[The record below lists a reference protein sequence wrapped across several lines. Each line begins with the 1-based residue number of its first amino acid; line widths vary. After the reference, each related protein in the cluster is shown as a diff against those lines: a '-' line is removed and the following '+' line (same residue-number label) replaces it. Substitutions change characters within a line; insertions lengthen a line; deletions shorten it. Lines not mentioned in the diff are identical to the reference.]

1 MRHVPLPE
9 GSDNESSPSDQ
20 TWVGSVPGDDEVVD
34 EPRTPTKA
42 KHDLQRE
49 LAMPRTSFFILDN
62 ASTYIFLV
70 VVNFYDPYDKEKQ
83 PREVWI
89 PNQNFERVPISIVE
103 KGDRMIYSTS
113 LTKLLQATIEEES
126 PIKGMRSSLF

>member
-1 MRHVPLPE
+1 MSLHGISNSGKRRR
-9 GSDNESSPSDQ
+9 GTSSHTILGWPQSPFIHLRGDRDQ
-20 TWVGSVPGDDEVVD
+20 TWVGNVPGDDEVVD

-42 KHDLQRE
+42 KHDPQRE

-70 VVNFYDPYDKEKQ
+70 VVNFYNPYDKEKQ

-89 PNQNFERVPISIVE
+89 PNQNFE
-103 KGDRMIYSTS
+103 
-113 LTKLLQATIEEES
+113 
-126 PIKGMRSSLF
+126 